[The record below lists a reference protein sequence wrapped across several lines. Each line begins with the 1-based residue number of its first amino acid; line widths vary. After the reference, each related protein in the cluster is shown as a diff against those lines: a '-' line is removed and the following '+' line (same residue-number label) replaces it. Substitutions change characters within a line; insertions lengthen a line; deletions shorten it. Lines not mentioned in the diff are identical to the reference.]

1 MPTGSNKT
9 SSEQAIVDALKNKLS
24 AVAETRMGYSAT
36 GIDDDMPTPAIL
48 VQLETL
54 TELSR
59 QGEKGRFELQF
70 NIGAV
75 VKTSDQT
82 TSELIS
88 LTRQLR
94 AALNPADKLCPDARK
109 QTLSDTRFDIA
120 PSHGQLSFADST
132 LTVEAIL

>member
-1 MPTGSNKT
+1 MPIA
-9 SSEQAIVDALKNKLS
+9 SSEQIIVDAIIEKLS
-24 AVAETRMGYSAT
+24 VVAETKLGYAAT
-36 GIDDDMPTPAIL
+36 GLDDDLSTPAIL
-48 VQLETL
+48 VQLESL

-70 NIGAV
+70 TISAV

-82 TSELIS
+82 TSDLIS

-94 AALNPADKLCPDARK
+94 AALNPTDKLCPDARK
-109 QTLSDTRFDIA
+109 QTFSDTRFDIA
-120 PSHGQLSFADST
+120 PHHGQLSFADST